1 MKFSYLIFAITLL
14 ASCSSKQ
21 LQKESTDAGRSESMD
36 SVRPIIAA
44 LNEQSKA
51 GESLKAEGTIT
62 LTDNGSSQSGTFE
75 LKSKRIFD
83 GEHIDSLS
91 MVVSGPF
98 GITAAKFLGCTGE
111 YCFYNAIEGENY
123 KGKPDPKALEKLT
136 GMKGLTIEALNNVVY
151 GFAPNHLEISK
162 EDSAA
167 YFKLSD
173 EDHRLYIWRQNE
185 NFTEVITFR
194 GKLPSAGSSKTPVKV
209 VKYERWNK
217 HISPGALVN
226 FTPDLTIEYTGK
238 YSSQYYYLP
247 NYIKAISGRTS
258 LEIEYQ
264 NATQNPNPLTVKIKM
279 PE

>member
-1 MKFSYLIFAITLL
+1 
-14 ASCSSKQ
+14 
-21 LQKESTDAGRSESMD
+21 MD

-51 GESLKAEGTIT
+51 GQSLKAEGTIT

-75 LKSKRIFD
+75 LKSKRIF
-83 GEHIDSLS
+83 GNEHIDSLS
-91 MVVSGPF
+91 MIVSGPF
-98 GITAAKFLGCTGE
+98 GITAAKFLGCPGE
-111 YCFYNAIEGENY
+111 YCFYNAIEGESY
-123 KGKPDPKALEKLT
+123 KGSPDPKALEKLT
-136 GMKGLTIEALNNVVY
+136 GMKGLTIESLNNVVY
-151 GFAPNHLEISK
+151 GFAPNHFDISSN
-162 EDSAA
+162 DSAA

-173 EDHRLYIWRQNE
+173 EDHRLYIWRRNE

-194 GKLPSAGSSKTPVKV
+194 GKLGNGSSSKIPVKV

-217 HISPGALVN
+217 HISPAALAN

-247 NYIKAISGRTS
+247 NYIVARSGRTS